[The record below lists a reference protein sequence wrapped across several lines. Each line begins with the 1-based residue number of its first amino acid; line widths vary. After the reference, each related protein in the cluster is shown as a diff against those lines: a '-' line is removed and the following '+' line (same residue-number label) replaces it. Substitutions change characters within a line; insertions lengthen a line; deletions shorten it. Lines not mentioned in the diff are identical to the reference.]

1 MLLWSVGRLAVVQW
15 ETRCKKV
22 WRVQWWRWRST
33 PLPIFAPGRRC
44 QNSGQTAAMWMFRW
58 GALVDFLQ
66 DHCPAGESDGESLRT
81 ERGASLGISGQWAPG
96 HLDTWT
102 PGATLATLSCAIAE
116 TPKGLSVEPL
126 CGAPCRCGGQLRVT
140 YQVFAC
146 AQGRSQI

>member
-1 MLLWSVGRLAVVQW
+1 VVEVEVDPPAHLCPWSSVSELRAN
-15 ETRCKKV
+15 
-22 WRVQWWRWRST
+22 RSHVDVS
-33 PLPIFAPGRRC
+33 L
-44 QNSGQTAAMWMFRW
+44 
-58 GALVDFLQ
+58 GALVGFLQ

-96 HLDTWT
+96 HWT